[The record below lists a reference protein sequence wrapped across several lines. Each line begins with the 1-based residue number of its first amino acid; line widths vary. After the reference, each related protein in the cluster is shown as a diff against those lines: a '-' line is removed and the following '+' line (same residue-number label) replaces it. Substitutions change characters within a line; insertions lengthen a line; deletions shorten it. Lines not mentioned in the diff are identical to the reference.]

1 MITLNKQT
9 LEFSFLNIHPEAC
22 LGITFKRTLR
32 VPDDGN
38 RYPLPADLGD
48 FPVFHTEDFAQNIP
62 DTWSNR
68 GGVIIPMYQKE
79 ALWIDFG
86 SMVYLFGGNN
96 QEYPCA
102 IKIGTGKICAITGQ
116 QWSNELSQSLQNY
129 VVFDQQPWLDGY
141 RIDSQTVRQFVA
153 MPLGEGY
160 TTEEQISH
168 EANYGGIQIMVIP
181 MKREYYEKHV
191 NLEQISCHKH
201 EIESN
206 LLGLSPGGKISQ
218 KIYEDSYGVEA
229 WDIENSARCFV
240 HTVNSEQFE
249 TITGLC
255 PPASPI
261 TREKYIEQAMP
272 WYEYYSDAK
281 ALKGVSNL
289 GKLSSVAQKHLNN
302 HWDVLS
308 GNQSMPYEK
317 VVKLQGQTHD

>member
-1 MITLNKQT
+1 MIALNKQT
-9 LEFSFLNIHPEAC
+9 LEFSFPNIHPEAC
-22 LGITFKRTLR
+22 LGISFKRTLR

-38 RYPLPADLGD
+38 IYPLPADLGN

-62 DTWSNR
+62 DTWSSR

-86 SMVYLFGGNN
+86 SMIYLHGRNN

-116 QWSNELSQSLQNY
+116 QWSNELSQSQQNY

-181 MKREYYEKHV
+181 MKREYYEEYIRQRKMR
-191 NLEQISCHKH
+191 IFYH
-201 EIESN
+201 ENEDS
-206 LLGLSPGGKISQ
+206 LLGISPGGKISQ
-218 KIYEDSYGVEA
+218 EIYEDLHGVDA
-229 WDIENSARCFV
+229 WDLEHSARCFV

-249 TITGLC
+249 SITGLC
-255 PPASPI
+255 PPISPI
-261 TREKYIEQAMP
+261 TRESYLGQNLP
-272 WYEYYSDAK
+272 WYQYYSDAK
-281 ALKGVSNL
+281 VLS
-289 GKLSSVAQKHLNN
+289 GKSKLIELRSVAQKHLNK
-302 HWDVLS
+302 HWDILS

-317 VVKLQGQTHD
+317 IEKLQGQTHD